1 MLIAKNENM
10 KWNRNWAIA
19 FGLYVGFLLTII
31 TLAYLGFFPVKLPM
45 IPFYDTLGHFILLGS
60 VSYLG
65 HKALGER
72 MIKVWFCP
80 LSIPLVPLA
89 ISIFAA
95 VDESLQTL
103 SPLRTSSWLD
113 MIANL
118 VGIWVFY
125 GLAAW
130 K

>member
-1 MLIAKNENM
+1 M
-10 KWNRNWAIA
+10 KWNRNWILA
-19 FGLYVGFLLTII
+19 FGLYVVFLLTII
-31 TLAYLGFFPVKLPM
+31 ILAYLGVFPVKLPT

-60 VSYLG
+60 ASYLG
-65 HKALGER
+65 HKALGGQ
-72 MIKVWFCP
+72 MIKMWSCP
-80 LSIPLVPLA
+80 LSIPLVPIA

-95 VDESLQTL
+95 VDESLQAL

-113 MIANL
+113 MMANL

-125 GLAAW
+125 GLAVW